1 MENSALETID
11 ERIKAFNLEREFAFF
26 IRIDDYQK
34 FVYSFLLPFLGYLK
48 NAGFY
53 STFYFGLV
61 AENWSGIT
69 LGDVAQINVKTS
81 PHNYYKKL
89 KSVFFQL
96 LNAHYIDYL
105 SELGVKEVTEEY
117 LEKKQGVRGIDV
129 NRLKVIGI
137 EEYYL
142 NPLKIAC
149 IVNEETDIALRN
161 LLVKACDI
169 AFQGVVQFK
178 ENWKEEM
185 GTSKALL
192 LHLPVLQLLIQEKN
206 NIYRFLAWA
215 SNKTISEIE
224 EVNGVDDLFD
234 WKLDAMK
241 EAEDYFQNHKEDFLI
256 YVGYLMEN
264 LENDNEFDE
273 EWLNDWIIEVNK
285 FSLVFRSQKIASKS
299 SPASIENKK
308 TMSQIYDII
317 NDAEF
322 DTWLVVYRILKNTHN
337 VLGINF
343 FEELSL
349 FYSMKSIL
357 KVIRESDRKDVIEE
371 GKLVDEI
378 IPT

>member
-1 MENSALETID
+1 
-11 ERIKAFNLEREFAFF
+11 
-26 IRIDDYQK
+26 
-34 FVYSFLLPFLGYLK
+34 
-48 NAGFY
+48 
-53 STFYFGLV
+53 
-61 AENWSGIT
+61 
-69 LGDVAQINVKTS
+69 
-81 PHNYYKKL
+81 
-89 KSVFFQL
+89 
-96 LNAHYIDYL
+96 
-105 SELGVKEVTEEY
+105 
-117 LEKKQGVRGIDV
+117 
-129 NRLKVIGI
+129 
-137 EEYYL
+137 
-142 NPLKIAC
+142 
-149 IVNEETDIALRN
+149 VNEETDIALRN

-256 YVGYLMEN
+256 YVSYLMEN